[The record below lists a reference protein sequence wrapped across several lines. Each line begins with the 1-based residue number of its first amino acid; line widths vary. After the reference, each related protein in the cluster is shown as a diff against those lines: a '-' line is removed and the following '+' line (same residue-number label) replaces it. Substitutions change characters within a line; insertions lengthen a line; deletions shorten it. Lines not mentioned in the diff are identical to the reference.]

1 MTKGSEFMEI
11 IGLICEYNPFHNG
24 HIYHIKKIKE
34 LYPDSLLILVVNGYF
49 LERGE
54 VSLVS
59 KENKTKIALEFGI
72 DLTLE
77 LPTLY
82 GTQSADVFANTAIT
96 ILNHFGVEKLIFG
109 SEINDIEVLNQIVT
123 EIENPN
129 YQNKVKE
136 LLHQGLN
143 YPTALAKAI
152 SVPFD
157 FNQPNDLLAISYIKS
172 IRKNNF
178 SITPIPIKR
187 TSNYHDL
194 ESKEEIISASNI
206 RNKFS
211 HHEDI
216 SSYLPKISRDSLHP
230 LNHELYFKL
239 LKNKILTTPHLEE
252 FLTVDEGIENRLVE
266 KMKNSHTLEEFI
278 KNVKTKRY
286 TYNKI
291 SRMCTH
297 ILLGIRKSDNTGEL
311 SYIKILGFNKIG
323 KEYLHKRKDEIA
335 IPTQVDKNSIEYK
348 IEMNASILYDL
359 LFNSNTYHFEIKNEP
374 IQKN

>member
-1 MTKGSEFMEI
+1 MEI
-11 IGLICEYNPFHNG
+11 IGIICEYNPFHNG
-24 HIYHIKKIKE
+24 HIYHLKKIKE
-34 LYPDSLLILVVNGYF
+34 LYPNSLLILVVNGYF

-54 VSLVS
+54 VSLIS

-72 DLTLE
+72 DLVLE

-109 SEINDIEVLNQIVT
+109 SELNDIKVLNKIVT

-129 YQNKVKE
+129 YQNKVKK
-136 LLHQGLN
+136 LLREGLN

-157 FNQPNDLLAISYIKS
+157 FNHPNDLLAISYLKA

-178 SITPIPIKR
+178 SITPISIKR

-194 ESKEEIISASNI
+194 ESKEKIISASNI
-206 RNKFS
+206 RNKFFQN
-211 HHEDI
+211 EDI
-216 SSYLPKISRDSLHP
+216 SSYLPKISYDALHP
-230 LNHELYFKL
+230 FQEHLYFKL

-252 FLTVDEGIENRLVE
+252 FLTVDEGIENRLIE
-266 KMKNSHTLEEFI
+266 KMKSSHTLEEFI
-278 KNVKTKRY
+278 QNVKTKRY

-291 SRMCTH
+291 NRMCIH
-297 ILLGIRKSDNTGEL
+297 ILLGIRKSDNTKKL
-311 SYIKILGFNKIG
+311 SYIKILGFSSLG
-323 KEYLHKRKDEIA
+323 KEYLHQKKEELTLL
-335 IPTQVDKNSIEYK
+335 TQIDKSSRQYK
-348 IEMNASILYDL
+348 VECNASILYDL
-359 LFNSNTYHFEIKNEP
+359 LFDTNTYLFEIKNEP
-374 IQKN
+374 IYKKLNRF